1 MVTDELNELSDEELF
16 DMLDKKSAQLKESA
30 KPLMSYQTKRYAAIS
45 TLVSGIELSDDMI
58 DKAQDIGNDNEREFF
73 KKIDGF

>member
-1 MVTDELNELSDEELF
+1 MDTNKLNELSDEELF
-16 DMLDKKSAQLKESA
+16 EMLDKKSAQLKESA

>member
-16 DMLDKKSAQLKESA
+16 EMLDKKSAQLKESA

>member
-45 TLVSGIELSDDMI
+45 TLINSGELSDEII
-58 DKAQDIGNDNEREFF
+58 DKAHDIGKDNEREFF
-73 KKIDGF
+73 KKIDGD